1 MAIRS
6 LCGLALLGYLSLG
19 HQSIQL
25 NKVKAVLA
33 KCIITIFSKIS
44 PYWKKLHSNRKG
56 IHCRLISVRYKN
68 VETNT
73 YRIIHTSPLPQYTK
87 KKKKRL
93 EGNMPKHLQWLS
105 LSSVD
110 FDYFICLCILFC
122 AFQNL
127 QNGPLTFRVS
137 AGNRCQDP
145 REVQSIQQR
154 MLFAEVQS

>member
-25 NKVKAVLA
+25 NKVKAALA

-87 KKKKRL
+87 KKKKDWKETCQNIYSDYL
-93 EGNMPKHLQWLS
+93 WVVWILTIS
-105 LSSVD
+105 FAYVYFSVL
-110 FDYFICLCILFC
+110 FKICKM
-122 AFQNL
+122 
-127 QNGPLTFRVS
+127 GR
-137 AGNRCQDP
+137 
-145 REVQSIQQR
+145 
-154 MLFAEVQS
+154 